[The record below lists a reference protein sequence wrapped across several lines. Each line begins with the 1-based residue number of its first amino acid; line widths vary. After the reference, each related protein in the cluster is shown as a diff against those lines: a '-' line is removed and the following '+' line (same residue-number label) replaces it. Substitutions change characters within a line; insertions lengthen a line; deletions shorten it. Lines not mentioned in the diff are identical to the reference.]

1 MQSDFATQ
9 RMIADIR
16 NDDVKIQVR
25 GYIKDLQ
32 NGKSFRLDDKTG
44 ELKVEFKAE
53 EISFDYKDGDL
64 VNVIGDLR
72 IITSGEKI
80 LEAEIIQDMSGLNF
94 EDYQKIYRLKK
105 EILEKEKI

>member
-1 MQSDFATQ
+1 MQSEFATQ
-9 RMIADIR
+9 RIIEDIK

-32 NGKSFRLDDKTG
+32 NGKSFTLDDKTG

-53 EISFDYKDGDL
+53 EISFDHKDGDL
-64 VNVIGDLR
+64 VNVMGDLR
-72 IITSGEKI
+72 ITTSGEKI
-80 LEAEIIQDMSGLNF
+80 LDAEIIQDMSGLNF
-94 EDYQKIYRLKK
+94 EDYQKIYRQKK